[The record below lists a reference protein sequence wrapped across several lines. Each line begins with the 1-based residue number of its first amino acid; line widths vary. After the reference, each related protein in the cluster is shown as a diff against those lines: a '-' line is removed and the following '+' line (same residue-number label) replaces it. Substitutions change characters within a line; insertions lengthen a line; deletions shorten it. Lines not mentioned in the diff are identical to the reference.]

1 MFAQQGQDDDRAA
14 ARALTTTR
22 SRGSARALRPIRAL
36 LAAVAV
42 AAAALVA
49 LTAVTAGAAASA
61 ATVQPTVLTGLTW
74 HPLTLLNGW
83 QSGESSFST
92 GDPAWAVKNGI
103 VYLSGSLVQ
112 PGGGTAASSEFA
124 VLPPAARPAAHR
136 GTLVAAYAY
145 DGAQGFVDINADGT
159 MDAWSNPELPAQQ
172 FTSLAGIS
180 YPAATTAAHSLS
192 LVNGWKVDQSGSIL
206 DPPGYVVTGGVVRL
220 TGTITQPTGSNP
232 EFAVL
237 PAAARPAHLDL
248 IPVRMCA
255 SGDATLAV
263 KPDGQMSVTGATARD
278 CSFLAGVS
286 FTAAS
291 TAATSMSLING
302 WQSAQGLKATGDPA
316 YSVTGGVVHLS
327 GSLTQPGAGP
337 SSSDE
342 VAVLPS
348 AVWPLHNVYVTT
360 YAGNGAP
367 GAVEIMSDGEMYAY
381 GPNYADAQAF
391 TSLAGIS
398 YPVGS

>member
-145 DGAQGFVDINADGT
+145 DGAQA
-159 MDAWSNPELPAQQ
+159 
-172 FTSLAGIS
+172 
-180 YPAATTAAHSLS
+180 
-192 LVNGWKVDQSGSIL
+192 
-206 DPPGYVVTGGVVRL
+206 
-220 TGTITQPTGSNP
+220 
-232 EFAVL
+232 
-237 PAAARPAHLDL
+237 
-248 IPVRMCA
+248 
-255 SGDATLAV
+255 
-263 KPDGQMSVTGATARD
+263 ARD
-278 CSFLAGVS
+278 CSRR
-286 FTAAS
+286 
-291 TAATSMSLING
+291 
-302 WQSAQGLKATGDPA
+302 
-316 YSVTGGVVHLS
+316 
-327 GSLTQPGAGP
+327 P
-337 SSSDE
+337 SSR
-342 VAVLPS
+342 PR
-348 AVWPLHNVYVTT
+348 
-360 YAGNGAP
+360 
-367 GAVEIMSDGEMYAY
+367 
-381 GPNYADAQAF
+381 
-391 TSLAGIS
+391 
-398 YPVGS
+398 